1 MPNTMLPKEGNL
13 LTKAVDLLKQF
24 PWVAF
29 CLFMAYRDINRENT
43 IAEKETAQIKR
54 DIERE
59 TFYRSQLL
67 FWRQK
72 VEEERDE
79 KETKLLKD
87 EAPK

>member
-1 MPNTMLPKEGNL
+1 MPDSVKDPTL
-13 LTKAVDLLKQF
+13 LQKAVDLLKQF

-29 CLFMAYRDINRENT
+29 CLFMAYRDLSRESKLET
-43 IAEKETAQIKR
+43 KEREQIAR

-67 FWRQK
+67 YWRQK

-79 KETKLLKD
+79 KENKLITDDSK
-87 EAPK
+87 K